1 MRRLLLL
8 STLVVLAL
16 VGGAC
21 ATAPPAP
28 EAERVVSAV
37 PPIAALD
44 PSAPAALDVPSIGVH
59 ASVMRLGLNPDGT
72 VEVPP
77 LDSPDAG
84 WYEESPAPG
93 ELGPAVLLGHVD
105 SARWGPGV
113 FHRLSELRPGD
124 AVTVTRADG
133 GVVGFRVDRVET
145 RPKAEFPTAEVY
157 GDIDHAGLR
166 LITCGGS
173 FDQVR
178 RSYEDNVI
186 VYASAVSGAH
196 DA

>member
-1 MRRLLLL
+1 M
-8 STLVVLAL
+8 
-16 VGGAC
+16 
-21 ATAPPAP
+21 
-28 EAERVVSAV
+28 
-37 PPIAALD
+37 
-44 PSAPAALDVPSIGVH
+44 LDVPSIGVH
-59 ASVMRLGLNPDGT
+59 ASVMQLGLNPDGT

-84 WYEESPAPG
+84 WYEESPTPG
-93 ELGPAVLLGHVD
+93 ALGPAVLLGHVD

-113 FHRLSELRPGD
+113 FYRLRELRPGD
-124 AVTVTRADG
+124 EVRVTRADG

-178 RSYEDNVI
+178 RSYEDNAI